1 MNTLLMTTNFILSSS
16 EPALALRFPDHF
28 IAHIDGAQA
37 RTLRQFYD
45 QMTEVLEFPDFG
57 NNLDALNDALNDLQW
72 LEEDKIV
79 LYFTNTDQLVSQER
93 DPKKLA
99 SILAILEAT
108 AEDWKWMADDET
120 DLADRKELSVV
131 FQPSPRLVAL
141 LEAEGIAY
149 ETVG

>member
-1 MNTLLMTTNFILSSS
+1 MAANFILSSS
-16 EPALALRFPDHF
+16 EPALAARFPDHF
-28 IAHIDGAQA
+28 IAHIDGSKA

-45 QMTEVLEFPDFG
+45 EITDALDFPDFG

-72 LEEDKIV
+72 LEDEKIV
-79 LYFTNTDQLVSQER
+79 LYFTHTDQLISQER

-120 DLADRKELSVV
+120 DLADRKEFSVV
-131 FQPSPRLVAL
+131 FQTSPRILAL
-141 LEAEGIAY
+141 MEREGIAF

>member
-1 MNTLLMTTNFILSSS
+1 MAASFIISSS
-16 EPALALRFPDHF
+16 ESALADRFPDHL
-28 IAHIDGAQA
+28 IAHIDGNKA

-45 QMTEVLEFPDFG
+45 QIADALEFPHFG

-72 LEEDKIV
+72 LEDEKIV
-79 LYFTNTDQLVSQER
+79 LYFSNTDQLISQER

-120 DLADRKELSVV
+120 DMADKKEFSVV
-131 FQPSPRLVAL
+131 FETSSRLLAL
-141 LEAEGIAY
+141 MDQEGITF

>member
-1 MNTLLMTTNFILSSS
+1 MAATFIVSDS
-16 EPALALRFPDHF
+16 EPALAARFPDQF
-28 IAHIDGAQA
+28 IAHIDGAKA

-45 QMTEVLEFPDFG
+45 QMADVLEFPHFG

-72 LEEDKIV
+72 LEEEKIV
-79 LYFTNTDQLVSQER
+79 LYFTHTDQLISQER

-99 SILAILEAT
+99 AVLAILEAT
-108 AEDWKWMADDET
+108 AEDWKWMADDEN

-131 FQPSPRLVAL
+131 FQPSPRLLAL